1 MKLFG
6 YEESIGE
13 KIHKEYCGK
22 NLMERERLED
32 L

>member
-1 MKLFG
+1 MELFRHEG
-6 YEESIGE
+6 SIGE
-13 KIHKEYCGK
+13 EIHKGFCGE